1 MNLHTVDILRKTRD
15 DQPLGADEIQFLVD
29 GAASGAIPDEQL
41 AAWLMAVYHRGL
53 SPPELATLTQAMRYS
68 GDTFDARGPGKT
80 TVDKHSTG
88 GVGDK
93 TSLIV
98 APIVAA
104 AGLLDPMV
112 SGRALGH
119 TGGTLDKLESIPGLR
134 TALTLDEMHAIVER
148 TGACFAGQTARLVPA
163 DRKLYALRDRTATV
177 ESPYLICAS
186 IMSKK
191 LAAGLD
197 ALVLDVKTGSGAF
210 LRDRDAARF
219 LAAIL
224 VETGERAGTRTVA
237 LLTDMSEPLG
247 ATAGNW
253 LEVVECCA
261 LLKGGTP
268 ALSEDLRTL
277 SLELAGWMLA
287 LGGAAASADEGRS
300 QAEQLLASGA
310 AWERFQTIVEAQGG
324 NVRALEDGM
333 SRHKPGAHAVFRA
346 SQSGFL
352 NRMDTTEV
360 GWAVQR
366 LGAGRVAA
374 GEPVDA
380 HAGLEMHHKLGD
392 EVREGEPICTL
403 YAASETLLR
412 EPLAML
418 AGAVTLGEQWEEPA
432 ALIGEVITRET
443 LNADREA
450 LRAKRSAEPNLR
462 KDGI

>member
-1 MNLHTVDILRKTRD
+1 MSLYAVDILRKTRD
-15 DQPLGADEIQFLVD
+15 DQPLTPDEIRFLVS
-29 GAASGAIPDEQL
+29 GAASGAIPDDQL
-41 AAWLMAVYHRGL
+41 AAWLMAVYLRGL
-53 SPPELATLTQAMRYS
+53 TPTELAGLTDAMRRS
-68 GDTFDARGPGKT
+68 GDTFDARSLGT

-93 TSLIV
+93 TSLLL
-98 APIVAA
+98 APIAAA
-104 AGLLDPMV
+104 AGLLDPMI

-134 TALTLDEMHAIVER
+134 VDLTLAEMRAVLEK

-177 ESPYLICAS
+177 DSPYLICAS

-210 LRDRDAARF
+210 LRDPNTARF
-219 LAAIL
+219 LASLL

-247 ATAGNW
+247 SAAGNW

-261 LLKGGTP
+261 LLRGETP

-287 LGGAAASADEGRS
+287 LGGAAASADEGRAK
-300 QAEQLLASGA
+300 AETLLASGA
-310 AWERFQTIVEAQGG
+310 AWERFGRIVEAQGG

-333 SRHKPGAHAVFRA
+333 ARHKPGARFVLEAPH
-346 SQSGFL
+346 SGFL
-352 NRMDTTEV
+352 TRMDTTAV

-366 LGAGRVAA
+366 LGAGRSSP
-374 GEPVDA
+374 GEAVDP
-380 HAGLEMHHKLGD
+380 HAGLVMHHKLGD
-392 EVREGEPICTL
+392 EVREGEPLCTL
-403 YAASETLLR
+403 YAADESRLAGPLATLR
-412 EPLAML
+412 E
-418 AGAVTLGEQWEEPA
+418 AVEIGEAWVEPA
-432 ALIGEVITRET
+432 ALIGEVVTRET
-443 LNADREA
+443 LDAGR
-450 LRAKRSAEPNLR
+450 LSA
-462 KDGI
+462 G